1 MATRVLVVEDEE
13 ETAELLRDLLRE
25 FGYEPLLVRSA
36 EAARSALD
44 TERPDVILLDL
55 RLPLMSGL
63 DFLQIDRVRA
73 AGPPIVVVSGVAT
86 EEEARECLLRG
97 ALDFVGK
104 PLNADLLR
112 QVLLYA
118 EVQSLRTHQDD
129 ERRAADRRRSARPPL
144 TLPVRIFEY
153 NGAERKGI
161 CVDLSTF
168 GMKLR
173 PLESVT
179 PGPAVRLYFRPLDGG
194 PGLYLLA
201 ILVRREGPDTYAF
214 RFVNLTE
221 SEFERLRNVVAG
233 VGESP

>member
-13 ETAELLRDLLRE
+13 ETAELLRDLLHE

-73 AGPPIVVVSGVAT
+73 ARPPIVVVSGVAT
-86 EEEARECLLRG
+86 EDEARECLLRG

-118 EVQSLRTHQDD
+118 EVQSLCTEHAG
-129 ERRAADRRRSARPPL
+129 ERRAADRPRSARPPL
-144 TLPVRIFEY
+144 TLPGRSFEY
-153 NGAERKGI
+153 NGGGGEGV
-161 CVDLSTF
+161 CVDLSTLR
-168 GMKLR
+168 MKLR
-173 PLESVT
+173 ALALVPPGAPVWRHFMPL
-179 PGPAVRLYFRPLDGG
+179 
-194 PGLYLLA
+194 
-201 ILVRREGPDTYAF
+201 
-214 RFVNLTE
+214 
-221 SEFERLRNVVAG
+221 
-233 VGESP
+233 

>member
-13 ETAELLRDLLRE
+13 ETAELLRDLLHE

-73 AGPPIVVVSGVAT
+73 ARPPIVVVSGVAT

-118 EVQSLRTHQDD
+118 EVQALRTQHDD
-129 ERRAADRRRSARPPL
+129 ERRAADRRRSARP
-144 TLPVRIFEY
+144 
-153 NGAERKGI
+153 
-161 CVDLSTF
+161 
-168 GMKLR
+168 
-173 PLESVT
+173 
-179 PGPAVRLYFRPLDGG
+179 
-194 PGLYLLA
+194 
-201 ILVRREGPDTYAF
+201 
-214 RFVNLTE
+214 
-221 SEFERLRNVVAG
+221 
-233 VGESP
+233 

>member
-13 ETAELLRDLLRE
+13 QTAALLRDLLRE

-73 AGPPIVVVSGVAT
+73 ARPAIVVVSGVAT
-86 EEEARECLLRG
+86 ADEARECLLRG

-104 PLNADLLR
+104 PFNADLLR

-118 EVQSLRTHQDD
+118 EVQALGTQRNG
-129 ERRAADRRRSARPPL
+129 ERRADDRRRSARPPL
-144 TLPVRIFEY
+144 TLPVRILEY
-153 NGAERKGI
+153 DGAERKGI

-179 PGPAVRLYFRPLDGG
+179 PGPAVRLYFSPLDGW
-194 PGLYLLA
+194 PGLYPLA
-201 ILVRREGPDTYAF
+201 ILARGVDPDTYVF
-214 RFVNLTE
+214 RLVN
-221 SEFERLRNVVAG
+221 RIVAG
-233 VGESP
+233 SECLHDGGA

>member
-13 ETAELLRDLLRE
+13 QTAALLRDLLRE

-73 AGPPIVVVSGVAT
+73 A
-86 EEEARECLLRG
+86 R
-97 ALDFVGK
+97 
-104 PLNADLLR
+104 
-112 QVLLYA
+112 
-118 EVQSLRTHQDD
+118 
-129 ERRAADRRRSARPPL
+129 
-144 TLPVRIFEY
+144 
-153 NGAERKGI
+153 
-161 CVDLSTF
+161 
-168 GMKLR
+168 
-173 PLESVT
+173 
-179 PGPAVRLYFRPLDGG
+179 PAVRLYFRPLDGG

-201 ILVRREGPDTYAF
+201 ILVRREDPDTYVF

-221 SEFERLRNVVAG
+221 AEFERLRDVVAG
-233 VGESP
+233 VGESS

>member
-13 ETAELLRDLLRE
+13 ETAELLRGLLRE

-44 TERPDVILLDL
+44 TEHPDVILLDL

-73 AGPPIVVVSGVAT
+73 ARPPIVVVSGVAT
-86 EEEARECLLRG
+86 EDEARECLLRG

-118 EVQSLRTHQDD
+118 EVQALRTQHDG

-153 NGAERKGI
+153 NGGGGEGV
-161 CVDLSTF
+161 CVGPHT
-168 GMKLR
+168 LR
-173 PLESVT
+173 LEVRPPGSVT
-179 PGPAVRLYFRPLDGG
+179 PRAPGG
-194 PGLYLLA
+194 PLL
-201 ILVRREGPDTYAF
+201 P
-214 RFVNLTE
+214 
-221 SEFERLRNVVAG
+221 
-233 VGESP
+233 